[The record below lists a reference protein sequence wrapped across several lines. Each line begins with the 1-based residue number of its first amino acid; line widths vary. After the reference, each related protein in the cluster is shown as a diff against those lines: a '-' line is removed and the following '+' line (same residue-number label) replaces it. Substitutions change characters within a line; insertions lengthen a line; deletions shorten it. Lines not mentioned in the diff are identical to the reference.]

1 MPAPYF
7 FGYGSLVNTRT
18 HDYRQAR
25 PARLRG
31 WRRAWVH
38 TDLRPVAFLSAV
50 PCEHSAIDGLI
61 AEVPGADWAALDER
75 EFAYDRLPAQG
86 AVDHDLPTQTDIA
99 VYAVPAHNQQAAS
112 HRHPI
117 LLSYLDVVVQGYHQV
132 FGREGVADFVTTTDG
147 WDAPIL
153 NDRTAP
159 QYPRHQALSP
169 QETALVDRILSD
181 VNATVVENVVDS
193 VIDTAPTAGA
203 GAGTTHPGSTA

>member
-99 VYAVPAHNQQAAS
+99 VYAVPAHSQQAAS

-117 LLSYLDVVVQGYHQV
+117 LLSYLDVVVQG
-132 FGREGVADFVTTTDG
+132 FLREYGVDGVTRFFDTTHG
-147 WDAPIL
+147 WDTPL
-153 NDRTAP
+153 RNDRAEP
-159 QYPRHQALSP
+159 LYPRHQPLTR
-169 QETALVDRILSD
+169 QEKALVDDNLDRLAAQ
-181 VNATVVENVVDS
+181 VQ
-193 VIDTAPTAGA
+193 
-203 GAGTTHPGSTA
+203 

>member
-18 HDYRQAR
+18 HDYRRAR

-99 VYAVPAHNQQAAS
+99 VYAVPAHSQQAAS

-153 NDRTAP
+153 NDRAAP

-169 QETALVDRILSD
+169 QETALVDRILAD

-193 VIDTAPTAGA
+193 LIDAAPTADA